1 MVDDCKEIIVPSRHS
16 RTATHM
22 KSQWLWQHTY
32 SLWASSQ
39 TKSQYGQGSCKWS
52 PTFHWGDISN
62 WHLLGKGASVSLKW
76 CHWQVNHVLVEDR
89 TVMNIWAAQIGLDGW
104 KKDYTVVG
112 IRKVLLLS
120 WSVLCFSPSIFV
132 VWGFTFLIH
141 TELIFFNTYICRDIQ
156 FSIYHLLASLLFLQ
170 CHFLG
175 SLLKTSWL

>member
-89 TVMNIWAAQIGLDGW
+89 TVMNIWAAQIGLDEW
-104 KKDYTVVG
+104 KK
-112 IRKVLLLS
+112 RLHSS
-120 WSVLCFSPSIFV
+120 WYSK
-132 VWGFTFLIH
+132 GFTLVLKCFVFFPQYFCSLRFYIFDPYWVDFFQYIH
-141 TELIFFNTYICRDIQ
+141 M
-156 FSIYHLLASLLFLQ
+156 
-170 CHFLG
+170 
-175 SLLKTSWL
+175 